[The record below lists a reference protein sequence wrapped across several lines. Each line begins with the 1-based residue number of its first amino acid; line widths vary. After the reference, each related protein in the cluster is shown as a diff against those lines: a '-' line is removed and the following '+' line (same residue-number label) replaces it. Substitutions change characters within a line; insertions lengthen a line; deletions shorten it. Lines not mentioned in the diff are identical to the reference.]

1 MLTYHQCKE
10 HELGQTLGDGTGQGG
25 LPCAVLGVAK
35 SQTQL
40 GDWTTSLY
48 RCMATKPQQTK
59 VTKCKGAALII
70 SYYMQNGIIFSEI
83 RL

>member
-1 MLTYHQCKE
+1 MAEWHHQCKE

-40 GDWTTSLY
+40 GD
-48 RCMATKPQQTK
+48 
-59 VTKCKGAALII
+59 
-70 SYYMQNGIIFSEI
+70 
-83 RL
+83 